1 MSGSAAGTSSSQE
14 KAEAVR
20 SEDMASTTSTS
31 SPVSADGGDFGSEPG
46 PRKASIL
53 DLDEVQMADDAKAEG
68 NKLYVQKD
76 YAGALEC
83 YARALELIPVHE
95 DTIQNRA
102 TYHANRAICFLQ
114 QAEYV
119 DAVKESTLALELNPN
134 YVKALL
140 RRAQAHE
147 KLDQLEESL
156 QDLKKVVELDPSDK
170 QAKEAVRRLEPA
182 VMAKREKM
190 KEEMLGKL
198 KDLGN
203 SLLGHF
209 GMSLDNFKA
218 VQDPKTGGYSVNFQ
232 R

>member
-1 MSGSAAGTSSSQE
+1 MAGSAGGTSSSQE
-14 KAEAVR
+14 KAEAIR
-20 SEDMASTTSTS
+20 SEDMASTSTS
-31 SPVSADGGDFGSEPG
+31 SPASADDRDTGSERG
-46 PRKASIL
+46 PRKATIL
-53 DLDEVQMADDAKAEG
+53 DLDEVQRADDAKAEG
-68 NKLYVQKD
+68 NKLYVQRD
-76 YAGALEC
+76 FAGALEC

-95 DTIQNRA
+95 DTVQNRA

-119 DAVKESTLALELNPN
+119 NAVKESTLALELNPN

-140 RRAQAHE
+140 RRAQARE

-156 QDLKKVVELDPSDK
+156 QDMKKVMELDPHDK
-170 QAKEAVRRLEPA
+170 QAQEAVRRLEP
-182 VMAKREKM
+182 VVSAKREKM

-209 GMSLDNFKA
+209 GMSVDNFKA
-218 VQDPKTGGYSVNFQ
+218 VQDPKTGGYSINFQ